1 ESINKDRTSNRS
13 IKHGNTVMQ
22 SDKRILVDAF
32 IPSSPIF
39 VHVVTSFNLIVP
51 LIFYACKMK
60 SQRKTFS
67 TLKPRERLLSYGARV
82 LSDAELLAVLLRTGN
97 GQQGVVKFAQHL
109 LEHFGGLRQLLHA
122 APQQLMAQPGIG
134 NAKACE
140 ILAVSELSRR
150 SIEQELKE
158 TPGFTQ
164 TRVVKRYCIA
174 HLGHL
179 AVEHCIAISL
189 NTHLHLITAK
199 GTLNQ
204 WHVYRRHV
212 VKAAL
217 KPHAAPAI
225 LAHNHPSGAR
235 EASAAD
241 IALTQHLI
249 NALALV
255 DIRLVDHVIV
265 AANHPTSMAE
275 EGRLL

>member
-1 ESINKDRTSNRS
+1 
-13 IKHGNTVMQ
+13 
-22 SDKRILVDAF
+22 
-32 IPSSPIF
+32 
-39 VHVVTSFNLIVP
+39 
-51 LIFYACKMK
+51 MK

-179 AVEHCIAISL
+179 AVEHCIAIFL
-189 NTHLHLITAK
+189 NTQLQLITTKVLAK

-204 WHVYRRHV
+204 AHVYPREV

-217 KPHAAPAI
+217 KHHAAAVI

-249 NALALV
+249 KALALV

-265 AANHPTSMAE
+265 AANHATSMAE
-275 EGRLL
+275 EGLLL